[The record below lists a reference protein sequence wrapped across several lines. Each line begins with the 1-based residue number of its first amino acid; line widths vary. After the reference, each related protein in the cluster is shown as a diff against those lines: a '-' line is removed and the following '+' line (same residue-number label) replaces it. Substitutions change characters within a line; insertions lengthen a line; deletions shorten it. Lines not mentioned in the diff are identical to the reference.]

1 MYVGKKDT
9 MDACEG
15 NMRPQE
21 HVFFHTRTFARTGH
35 RGAQAG
41 LNYEAEESKAMDG
54 RRKRAPAG
62 HMCPFRRRK
71 RKKHPDTVSRP
82 LVLNRPRLSLS
93 AKMGLGPKPRNPS
106 G

>member
-21 HVFFHTRTFARTGH
+21 HVFFNTRTFARTGH

-41 LNYEAEESKAMDG
+41 LNYESDG
-54 RRKRAPAG
+54 RSPQARAGRAYVSFPSSETQ
-62 HMCPFRRRK
+62 
-71 RKKHPDTVSRP
+71 KHPDPVSRP
-82 LVLNRPRLSLS
+82 PV
-93 AKMGLGPKPRNPS
+93 
-106 G
+106 